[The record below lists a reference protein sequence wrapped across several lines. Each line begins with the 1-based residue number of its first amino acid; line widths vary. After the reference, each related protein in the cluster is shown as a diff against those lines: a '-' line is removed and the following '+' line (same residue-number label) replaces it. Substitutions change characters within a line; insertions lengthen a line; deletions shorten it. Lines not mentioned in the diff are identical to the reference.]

1 MHLAGTICSECV
13 SIYDLICEVK
23 GLQDSQSWRELL
35 GKIIKDPQE
44 KLRIAHELEISNVT
58 LSRWVS
64 GESNPR
70 PHNLR
75 LLLNILPEY
84 RKVLLDLLPEEV
96 RKSFQETPEMDGVEQ
111 EIPSA
116 FYARVMNSHSNL
128 PAILHYSSVC
138 DVVLQQGL
146 KQLDPNH
153 VGMEITIVKCMYP
166 SKVNK
171 VLSLRES
178 VGRGTPPWTRELEQR
193 TLFLGAE
200 SLTGYVV
207 TTGRALAIQNRLEG
221 LNLFPVQWVEWEES
235 AMAHPI
241 MLSDQIAGCLL
252 VSSTQ
257 PNYFLSPGRQKLVQR
272 YAELLTIAFNAED
285 FYDLHQIE
293 LGRMPAADVQ
303 YEYLATFRR
312 RTAEVMIQH
321 RLGFIDAERLV
332 WQQIEEELLEYQIA
346 SGSK

>member
-1 MHLAGTICSECV
+1 
-13 SIYDLICEVK
+13 
-23 GLQDSQSWRELL
+23 LQDSQSWRELL

-44 KLRIAHELEISNVT
+44 KLRIANELEISNVT

-84 RKVLLDLLPEEV
+84 RKVLLELLPEDM
-96 RKSFQETPEMDGVEQ
+96 RKTFQETPEMDGTEQ
-111 EIPSA
+111 EISST
-116 FYARVMNSHSNL
+116 FYAHVLNSHSNL

-138 DVVLQQGL
+138 DTILQQAL
-146 KQLDPNH
+146 KQLDPNQI
-153 VGMEITIVKCMYP
+153 GMEITIVKCMHP
-166 SKVNK
+166 SKDNK
-171 VLSLRES
+171 VRSLRES

-207 TTGRALAIQNRLEG
+207 TTGRALAIQNRQEG

-257 PNYFLSPGRQKLVQR
+257 SNYFLSPNCQKLVQH
-272 YAELLTIAFNAED
+272 YAELLTIAFKDED

-303 YEYLATFRR
+303 YTYLATFRR
-312 RTAEVMIQH
+312 RTAETMIQ
-321 RLGFIDAERLV
+321 RKLGFIESERLV
-332 WQQIEEELLEYQIA
+332 WQQLEEELLQYQIA
-346 SGSK
+346 SGPK

>member
-1 MHLAGTICSECV
+1 MHLAGTICSERV

-44 KLRIAHELEISNVT
+44 KLRIANELEISNVT

-84 RKVLLDLLPEEV
+84 RKVLLELLPEDV
-96 RKSFQETPEMDGVEQ
+96 RKTFQEAPEMDESDH

-116 FYARVMNSHSNL
+116 FYARVLNSHSNL
-128 PAILHYSSVC
+128 PPILHYSSVC
-138 DVVLQQGL
+138 DVILQQAL
-146 KQLDPNH
+146 KQLDPNR
-153 VGMEITIVKCMYP
+153 VGMEITIIKCMQP
-166 SKVNK
+166 AKDNK
-171 VLSLRES
+171 IHSLRES
-178 VGRGTPPWTRELEQR
+178 LGRGTPPWTRELEQR

-207 TTGRALAIQNRLEG
+207 TTGRALAIQNRQEG
-221 LNLFPVQWVEWEES
+221 LNLFPVQWAEGEES

-252 VSSTQ
+252 VSSTH
-257 PNYFLSPGRQKLVQR
+257 PNYFLPPGRQKLVQH
-272 YAELLTIAFNAED
+272 YAELLTVAFNAED
-285 FYDLHQIE
+285 FYDLHQVE
-293 LGRMPAADVQ
+293 LGRMPAADIQ
-303 YEYLATFRR
+303 YTYLSTFRR
-312 RTAEVMIQH
+312 RTAEAMIQFK
-321 RLGFIDAERLV
+321 LGFIEAERLV
-332 WQQIEEELLEYQIA
+332 WQQIEEELLQHQIT